1 MAHTLEEFALRSAA
15 GCGRSSAA
23 RAQRDCPAAPPE
35 VVSSVPVVRRAR
47 RAPPPPRPWPSS
59 VPLGQ
64 YGASSRPGS
73 LRRSSAHVAA
83 MSGAVAVAASSR
95 LPQRVRHATACQP
108 LKAQQ
113 KFTNTNEATCL
124 SLGWWLWWLW
134 CGRATCD
141 MTKNSSSS
149 RAGKM
154 GTHVQADGVRKMPQ
168 NAAKNPT
175 LPFIRELAV
184 RIRIQ
189 IHREN
194 MGNSSKIDRR
204 LTHVRV
210 YTLRA
215 GRESTSGACPS
226 SQ

>member
-1 MAHTLEEFALRSAA
+1 MTCVFPYAIVDAPCL
-15 GCGRSSAA
+15 GGRTPGS
-23 RAQRDCPAAPPE
+23 QT
-35 VVSSVPVVRRAR
+35 RRAR

-108 LKAQQ
+108 LEAQQ

-134 CGRATCD
+134 CGRATYD

-149 RAGKM
+149 RAACSTGGRSAK
-154 GTHVQADGVRKMPQ
+154 
-168 NAAKNPT
+168 NAPKCGKNPT

-184 RIRIQ
+184 RIRVQ
-189 IHREN
+189 IHRGN